1 MHFDDS
7 FTLNEA
13 WVGTILISPKGD
25 QLLYVMRLHFHT
37 TNNVAEYEALV
48 NVMPIAAELRVQ

>member
-1 MHFDDS
+1 V
-7 FTLNEA
+7 L
-13 WVGTILISPKGD
+13 
-25 QLLYVMRLHFHT
+25 RLHFHT